1 MDPVT
6 IGAVL
11 LAIIS
16 GASEGLGD
24 RLWEGVVALVRRP
37 FPRRAQAGGSADA
50 PADGA
55 SGEMEL
61 AALEHDPAG
70 EQRAV
75 ALADVL
81 LARADADDGFRQA
94 LEAWWGQASTI
105 RSGSGNVTNRISG
118 GSQQG
123 PVLQGRDFTHV
134 TFGAAQVAQPPVP
147 PS

>member
-16 GASEGLGD
+16 GASEGLGG
-24 RLWEGVVALVRRP
+24 RLWDGVVALVRRP
-37 FPRRAQAGGSADA
+37 FPRRAQVGGSADA
-50 PADGA
+50 RADGA

-61 AALEHDPAG
+61 AALEHDPTG

-75 ALADVL
+75 ALASVL
-81 LARADADDGFRQA
+81 LARADADNGFKHA
-94 LEAWWGQASTI
+94 LEAWWEQASSI

-118 GSQQG
+118 GTQQG
-123 PVLQGRDFTHV
+123 PILQGRDFTHV